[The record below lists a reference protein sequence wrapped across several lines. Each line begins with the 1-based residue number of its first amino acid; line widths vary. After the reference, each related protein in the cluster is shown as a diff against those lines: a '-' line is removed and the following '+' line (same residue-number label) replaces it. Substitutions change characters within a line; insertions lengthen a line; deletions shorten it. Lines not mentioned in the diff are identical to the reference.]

1 MCIYFTVSFNSFPDS
16 NVGSFEAAICISSP
30 VYGLRP
36 ARANLSHTSN
46 VPNPSICTFSL
57 LANKFIIVSNTACV
71 AATTSFCVS
80 SIFSATTFVNS
91 V

>member
-1 MCIYFTVSFNSFPDS
+1 MCIYFTVSFNSFRDS

-36 ARANLSHTSN
+36 ARADLSHTSN

-57 LANKFIIVSNTACV
+57 VANAFIIVSNTACA
-71 AATTSFCVS
+71 AATTSFV
-80 SIFSATTFVNS
+80 
-91 V
+91 